1 MWNTVFSVIKIPSL
15 FQIFAS
21 FGENQIEIGVKR
33 GWMVNLQ
40 SLKESRRL
48 IKKDISSNGY
58 FHNFIKF
65 VNFSLMTTPW
75 AHFIQEQV

>member
-21 FGENQIEIGVKR
+21 FGENQIEIGVKG
-33 GWMVNLQ
+33 GWVVNLQ

-48 IKKDISSNGY
+48 IKKTFRLLGISTILLNLLIS
-58 FHNFIKF
+58 H
-65 VNFSLMTTPW
+65 
-75 AHFIQEQV
+75 